1 MLQVLKRHYGPEADI
16 WSCGVI
22 LYILLSGVPPFWGE
36 TEQQIFD
43 SILKGHIDFHSDPWP
58 SISSGA
64 KNAVK
69 AMLQQARP
77 RQFFTSFQEPYVQ
90 CQCSEHSAC
99 VRLTSEQYLVFLVHG
114 VQDFMMSDEWQTFSE
129 CPA

>member
-1 MLQVLKRHYGPEADI
+1 MLQVLKRHYGPEADL

-58 SISSGA
+58 TISPGA
-64 KNAVK
+64 KNAVT
-69 AMLQQARP
+69 AMLQQVIP
-77 RQFFTSFQEPYVQ
+77 PLLSSPLL
-90 CQCSEHSAC
+90 SSPLPN
-99 VRLTSEQYLVFLVHG
+99 LTLFVILR
-114 VQDFMMSDEWQTFSE
+114 T
-129 CPA
+129 PAM

>member
-1 MLQVLKRHYGPEADI
+1 MVIISRKLRLPPVRLQIFVQVLKRHYGPEADI

-58 SISSGA
+58 SISTGA

-69 AMLQQARP
+69 AMLQQVA
-77 RQFFTSFQEPYVQ
+77 
-90 CQCSEHSAC
+90 
-99 VRLTSEQYLVFLVHG
+99 VFASP
-114 VQDFMMSDEWQTFSE
+114 F
-129 CPA
+129 PADTLRVP

>member
-1 MLQVLKRHYGPEADI
+1 VLKRHYGPEADL

-64 KNAVK
+64 KNAVT
-69 AMLQQARP
+69 AMLQQVIGPPPP
-77 RQFFTSFQEPYVQ
+77 RGGNLSCLLLHGMLVEDQISDFA
-90 CQCSEHSAC
+90 CQWPPT
-99 VRLTSEQYLVFLVHG
+99 RF
-114 VQDFMMSDEWQTFSE
+114 SDSTTH
-129 CPA
+129 

>member
-1 MLQVLKRHYGPEADI
+1 MLRRHYGPEADL

-58 SISSGA
+58 HITSGA
-64 KNAVK
+64 KSAVR
-69 AMLQQARP
+69 AMLQQVTELETA
-77 RQFFTSFQEPYVQ
+77 
-90 CQCSEHSAC
+90 A
-99 VRLTSEQYLVFLVHG
+99 L
-114 VQDFMMSDEWQTFSE
+114 
-129 CPA
+129 